1 MKKIT
6 KNTFFFFQHKRSDI
20 FWMWIS
26 AQREHLLCQP
36 EPWRQHPAHLLGS
49 HFFTNLYKTL
59 SAQPS
64 HNAKSR
70 MYRRKKCGG
79 DKTDGVWQIHDPGCT
94 HTHTHTHSH
103 TPNKEP
109 ANQGAAETQDSTKF
123 VFLYFISR
131 LTSPPVN
138 RPLFQLARL
147 APAPDFSHSFI
158 PAVFHKYK

>member
-1 MKKIT
+1 MV
-6 KNTFFFFQHKRSDI
+6 
-20 FWMWIS
+20 
-26 AQREHLLCQP
+26 C
-36 EPWRQHPAHLLGS
+36 
-49 HFFTNLYKTL
+49 
-59 SAQPS
+59 
-64 HNAKSR
+64 
-70 MYRRKKCGG
+70 
-79 DKTDGVWQIHDPGCT
+79 DKFMTPGA

-109 ANQGAAETQDSTKF
+109 ANQGAAERQDSTKF